1 MKKSAVFFSVVV
13 SSLAYAQKG
22 TVSGTVVDD
31 ETGKPIIGLSVMA
44 ADTSAGTI
52 TDLDGN
58 YSLSLEEGKHTLIFS
73 YLSYARQI
81 LNDLEVKAGET
92 VIIPVRMHPQS
103 QALSEVTVTAHA
115 VRNTEASLL
124 AIQKKSANV
133 IDGISSQAFER
144 SGDGNAAAALK
155 RVTGISVEDERSVY
169 VRGLGDRYTKT
180 VLNGMEIPGLD
191 PDRNTVQMDI
201 FPSSL
206 IDHLIVYKNFS
217 PDLSGDFAGGVV
229 DIVTKDFPG
238 RKTFSVSAGLAYNPA
253 VHFRDDFILYDR
265 TPADWMAFGKSQR
278 QLPFDASIIIPDPVL
293 DDIKLHDL
301 TASFNRQ
308 MAARKSGNFLDQSCG
323 LSHGN
328 QIRRKKAT
336 WGYNLAFNYSNEYT
350 FHDSVEFGEY
360 QKNSN
365 EQIYELEP
373 LKKTTGSAGT
383 QDILWS
389 GLAGAAVKFD
399 KHKVGLMLLHIQ
411 NGEQRAADLIQHD
424 FFNSATLIKDNLE
437 YTQRAITNGL
447 VYGKHHFSR
456 LEIEWKNALTYSQ
469 IADPDLRT
477 TAFSVTENDTTLN
490 SGDGAQVNRI
500 FRNLHELNESFK
512 TDLSFPFKQWAGL
525 DARLKFG
532 VAGTY
537 KLRNYEIL
545 NYKFQVEGVATF
557 SGDPDWLFREENIW
571 MPESGTGT
579 YVTGAIEPANA
590 YEAASNVLGIYVMN
604 ELPLHRSI
612 KAIYGVRLEK
622 AANYYNGQNNTG
634 TIIYRHEQVLD
645 EVDWLPSLS
654 LVYTLTENMNLR
666 ASYGRTVAR
675 PTFRENSIAQI
686 YDPIQDR
693 TYLGGIDLAAGTRV
707 RESRIDNFDLRWEYF
722 FKPGEIISVSGF
734 SKYFTDPI
742 EIVALELN
750 PDNVQPGNV
759 GDGTVWGME
768 LELRK
773 NFAFV
778 HEKLKALSAGTNVTF
793 VASAIKMSKE
803 EYTGTTG
810 DGGRL
815 GSAREGETVTDTRAM
830 SGQSP
835 CVVNAWLSYAN
846 PETGWDASISY
857 NVQGKRLSVVGSG
870 RVPDVYELPF
880 NSLNFKA
887 SKTLG
892 KTQSWQISFSAENLL
907 GSDKKKVYESFKAEE
922 RLYEFYSPGR
932 SFAVGISYRIQ

>member
-1 MKKSAVFFSVVV
+1 MFFSLIT
-13 SSLAYAQKG
+13 SSLAYAQRG
-22 TVSGTVVDD
+22 TVCGTVVDD
-31 ETGKPIIGLSVMA
+31 QTGEPIIGLSVMT
-44 ADTSAGTI
+44 ADTPAVTI
-52 TDLDGN
+52 TDFDGN
-58 YSLSLEEGKHTLIFS
+58 FSLSLEEGKHTLIFS
-73 YLSYARQI
+73 YLSYARQQ

-92 VIIPVRMHPQS
+92 VRLSVRMQPQS
-103 QALSEVTVTAHA
+103 QALSEVTVTAQA
-115 VRNTEASLL
+115 VRNTELSLL
-124 AIQKKSANV
+124 TIQKKSANM
-133 IDGISSQAFER
+133 IDGISSQTFER

-155 RVTGISVEDERSVY
+155 RVTGISVEDERNVY
-169 VRGLGDRYTKT
+169 VRGLGDRYTKIT
-180 VLNGMEIPGLD
+180 LNGMEISGLD

-206 IDHLIVYKNFS
+206 IDNMIVYKNFS
-217 PDLSGDFAGGVV
+217 PDQPGDFAGGVV

-253 VHFRDDFILYDR
+253 VHFRNDFILYGK
-265 TPADWMAFGKSQR
+265 TPADWMAFGKTQR
-278 QLPFDASIIIPDPVL
+278 QLPFDASVIIPDPVL

-301 TASFNRQ
+301 TASFNPQ
-308 MAARKSGNFLDQSCG
+308 MAVCKSGNFLDQSYG

-336 WGYNLAFNYSNEYT
+336 WGYNLAFNYSSEYT
-350 FHDSVEFGEY
+350 FHDFAEFGEY
-360 QKNSN
+360 QKNSDKK
-365 EQIYELEP
+365 IYELEP
-373 LKKTTGSAGT
+373 LKNTAGSIGT
-383 QDILWS
+383 HDILWS
-389 GLAGAAVKFD
+389 SLAGAAVKFD
-399 KHKVGLMLLHIQ
+399 KHKIGFMLLHIQ
-411 NGEQRAADLIQHD
+411 NGEQRAADLTQYD

-437 YTQRAITNGL
+437 YTQRTITNGL
-447 VYGKHHFSR
+447 VSGKHRFSK
-456 LEIEWKNALTYSQ
+456 LEIEWKNSLTYSQ

-512 TDLSFPFKQWAGL
+512 TDLTFPFKQWTGL

-532 VAGTY
+532 VACTY

-545 NYKFQVEGVATF
+545 NYKFQVEGVTTF
-557 SGDPDWLFREENIW
+557 SGNPDWLFRDENIW
-571 MPESGTGT
+571 MPESGRGT
-579 YVTGAIEPANA
+579 YVTGAVEPANA

-604 ELPLHRSI
+604 ELPLHGSI
-612 KAIYGVRLEK
+612 KAIYGARLEK

-634 TIIYRHEQVLD
+634 TIVYEHEKVLD
-645 EVDWLPSLS
+645 KIDWLPSLS
-654 LVYTLTENMNLR
+654 LIYMITENMNLR

-693 TYLGGIDLAAGTRV
+693 TYLGGIDLAAGTHV

-734 SKYFTDPI
+734 RKHFTDPI
-742 EIVALELN
+742 EIVAFELN
-750 PDNVQPGNV
+750 PDNVQPRNV
-759 GDGTVWGME
+759 GNGTVWGME

-773 NFAFV
+773 NFAFI

-793 VASAIKMSKE
+793 VASAIKMSNE
-803 EYTGTTG
+803 EYIGSTG

-815 GSAREGETVTDTRAM
+815 GNAREGETVTDTRAM

-835 CVVNAWLSYAN
+835 CVVNASLSYSN
-846 PETGWDASISY
+846 PEIGMDASLSY

-880 NSLNFKA
+880 NSLNLKV

-892 KTQSWQISFSAENLL
+892 KSESWQISFSAENLL

-932 SFAVGISYRIQ
+932 SFAVGLSYRIQ